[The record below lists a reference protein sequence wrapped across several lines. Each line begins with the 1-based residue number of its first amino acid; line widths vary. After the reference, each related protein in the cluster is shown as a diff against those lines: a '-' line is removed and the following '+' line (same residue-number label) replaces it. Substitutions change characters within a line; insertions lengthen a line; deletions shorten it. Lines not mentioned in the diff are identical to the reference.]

1 MGEACRKAVL
11 RWASRVRQAVAG
23 SRFPAEKTRSPGWL
37 LALIA
42 VGCATIAGARQGS
55 AGLNTIWAEDGQVFY
70 QAALTR
76 PLHAFV
82 QPWQGYQQVAPR
94 IIAAAPPLFPVNW
107 VAAAIGAADAIAIG
121 LLAALAYRACGEHIR
136 NPWLRAVPAVTMAAC
151 PVGQET
157 WGAIT
162 NLQWPMY
169 FVAILVLLWNPRRL
183 MPIAVGSVMMVLL
196 TLTSPFGLLL
206 LPIAVARMAALGSDR
221 GSIIPLAT
229 LSSSLRFKAQTWPSS
244 AVANKLT
251 ADRGRAE
258 SGESSTSRGSP
269 GRGSSVSGTFSRGS
283 SWAGQS

>member
-1 MGEACRKAVL
+1 ML
-11 RWASRVRQAVAG
+11 
-23 SRFPAEKTRSPGWL
+23 
-37 LALIA
+37 
-42 VGCATIAGARQGS
+42 
-55 AGLNTIWAEDGQVFY
+55 
-70 QAALTR
+70 
-76 PLHAFV
+76 
-82 QPWQGYQQVAPR
+82 
-94 IIAAAPPLFPVNW
+94 PLFPVNW

-183 MPIAVGSVMMVLL
+183 MPIAVGSVMVVLL

-229 LSSSLRFKAQTWPSS
+229 LAGVALQSTDMAIVGGRQTYSAIRPGIIGKFYEQGVAGQGFFGIRYVLPWQQLGGAVMIAMLAALVLVALSGDRASSRSPPSRWS
-244 AVANKLT
+244 T
-251 ADRGRAE
+251 APA
-258 SGESSTSRGSP
+258 TSRS
-269 GRGSSVSGTFSRGS
+269 
-283 SWAGQS
+283 